1 MVEGFDGSGKVFWC
15 LVVGV
20 VEEGFEGV
28 VDEGGVE
35 EVVFGFVGELGFPV
49 LAGGFV
55 NNEGAFEVGGF
66 FVEFPVADASTRDA
80 GDLLEL
86 FVGVVG

>member
-1 MVEGFDGSGKVFWC
+1 MVEGFDGGGKVFC
-15 LVVGV
+15 GLVVGV
-20 VEEGFEGV
+20 IEEGFEGV

-35 EVVFGFVGELGFPV
+35 EVVFGFVGELSFPV

-55 NNEGAFEVGGF
+55 NSEGAFEVGRF
-66 FVEFPVADASTRDA
+66 DFEFPVADASPGDA
-80 GDLLEL
+80 GDVFEV